1 MKVSVYLCVHIYVCM
16 CVCVYFNM
24 SVGKFGI
31 FVGMI
36 EASIL
41 DRGQLRLCTKLKT
54 NLEHV
59 WIIMCSGVLQN
70 ILFYHVCMY
79 VCTCAMLFTTLL
91 DVYTVYDIV

>member
-16 CVCVYFNM
+16 CVCVYCNM

-59 WIIMCSGVLQN
+59 WIIMYMGGVTEYI
-70 ILFYHVCMY
+70 ILSCMY
-79 VCTCAMLFTTLL
+79 VCVHLCYIIHHVA
-91 DVYTVYDIV
+91 